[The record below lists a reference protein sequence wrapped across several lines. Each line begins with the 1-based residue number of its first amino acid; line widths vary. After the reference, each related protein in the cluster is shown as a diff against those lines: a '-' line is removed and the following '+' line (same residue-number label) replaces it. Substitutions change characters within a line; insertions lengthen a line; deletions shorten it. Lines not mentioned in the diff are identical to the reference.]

1 MKIPEILVNFY
12 LRYHLS
18 TTEHKLQFTFWLLRF
33 IFTSV
38 VFILGIKAPGI
49 RQRNQLVHQGL
60 YKFYFQFFI

>member
-1 MKIPEILVNFY
+1 MKFPEILFNFY
-12 LRYHLS
+12 FRYHLS

-49 RQRNQLVHQGL
+49 RQRNQLIHQGL